1 MSLHGV
7 SHPFTLSLFHSFT
20 FSPFHLFTFKRRQPS
35 FHPFTFSPFHP
46 FTLFTL
52 FTFKSPFY
60 INLKLQSTM
69 NTKKLSTFK
78 LIIKVIAAIATAVLG
93 VIAGKGLGDED

>member
-1 MSLHGV
+1 MGLHGV
-7 SHPFTLSLFHSFT
+7 SHLFTLS
-20 FSPFHLFTFKRRQPS
+20 PFHHFTFKRRQPS
-35 FHPFTFSPFHP
+35 FHS
-46 FTLFTL
+46 FTL
-52 FTFKSPFY
+52 SPLKAPTHF

>member
-1 MSLHGV
+1 MELSQMYRWR
-7 SHPFTLSLFHSFT
+7 SHFFT
-20 FSPFHLFTFKRRQPS
+20 FSPFHLFTL
-35 FHPFTFSPFHP
+35 SPFH
-46 FTLFTL
+46 L
-52 FTFKSPFY
+52 FTFKSPLY

>member
-1 MSLHGV
+1 VQPSFHLFTFSPLKGV
-7 SHPFTLSLFHSFT
+7 SHLFT
-20 FSPFHLFTFKRRQPS
+20 FSPFHF
-35 FHPFTFSPFHP
+35 
-46 FTLFTL
+46 

>member
-7 SHPFTLSLFHSFT
+7 SHLFTLSPFHS
-20 FSPFHLFTFKRRQPS
+20 FTFKRRQPS
-35 FHPFTFSPFHP
+35 FHSFTLSPLKGVSHLFTLSPFHP
-46 FTLFTL
+46 FT
-52 FTFKSPFY
+52 FKSPTHF
-60 INLKLQSTM
+60 INFKLQSTM

>member
-1 MSLHGV
+1 MHKY
-7 SHPFTLSLFHSFT
+7 LFYADIYAF
-20 FSPFHLFTFKRRQPS
+20 
-35 FHPFTFSPFHP
+35 
-46 FTLFTL
+46 
-52 FTFKSPFY
+52 

-69 NTKKLSTFK
+69 NSKKLSTFK

>member
-1 MSLHGV
+1 MSRARVAAQHDWEEKEEGRRHH
-7 SHPFTLSLFHSFT
+7 SRSYARTLIRGKVKKL
-20 FSPFHLFTFKRRQPS
+20 
-35 FHPFTFSPFHP
+35 
-46 FTLFTL
+46 
-52 FTFKSPFY
+52 PFY

>member
-1 MSLHGV
+1 MGLHGV
-7 SHPFTLSLFHSFT
+7 SHLFTFSLFHPFTLSPLKGVSHF
-20 FSPFHLFTFKRRQPS
+20 
-35 FHPFTFSPFHP
+35 FTFSPFHP
-46 FTLFTL
+46 FTLSP
-52 FTFKSPFY
+52 FKSPTHF

>member
-1 MSLHGV
+1 MGLHGV
-7 SHPFTLSLFHSFT
+7 SHLFIFSPFHSFT
-20 FSPFHLFTFKRRQPS
+20 LSPLKGVSHF
-35 FHPFTFSPFHP
+35 FTFSPFHP
-46 FTLFTL
+46 FTLSP
-52 FTFKSPFY
+52 FKSPTLF